1 LKEGRRKKEEG
12 RRKKEEGPTTAFM
25 LSPSATLRINSV
37 VGLSAPLRSGY
48 EEDSEQ
54 STANS
59 QQSTVNSQQS
69 TVNSQLYKN
78 RPQLLPA
85 EEWCF
90 KINESEKVQANPVS
104 TANPKG

>member
-1 LKEGRRKKEEG
+1 
-12 RRKKEEGPTTAFM
+12 M

-59 QQSTVNSQQS
+59 EQS
-69 TVNSQLYKN
+69 TVNSQLYQN